1 MKGMTLH
8 RVTSFLLEVE
18 RHENRCKNVNIWFNT
33 TILITLQPNLPWSKD
48 YVILECDTVC
58 KNGKGKA
65 IPLQART
72 GHEGSRKLRL
82 PHFKT
87 IGT

>member
-8 RVTSFLLEVE
+8 RITRFLLEVE
-18 RHENRCKNVNIWFNT
+18 RHENRCKNLNIWFNT
-33 TILITLQPNLPWSKD
+33 TILIILQPNLSWSDD

-58 KNGKGKA
+58 KKGNGKA
-65 IPLQART
+65 MPLQAWT
-72 GHEGSRKLRL
+72 GPEGSRKMRL
-82 PHFKT
+82 PDFKT